1 MASSQHLPGMGMQVL
16 PVDDN
21 ALQTVIEGPSARDFH
36 ADRLTYLLPTL
47 AEDLQSGI
55 LLGHCRL
62 KSRYVFLRFGKRP
75 AAARRLVRDLT
86 NGIPIPEESDA
97 IRVGC
102 LADQIQRGSQSLA
115 TNLLLTAAGYR
126 ALGFDPS
133 ALFGENSFVS
143 GCRDAE
149 TIARLLDPPVVDWE
163 HAYQEPW
170 HALVLLSHDDPR
182 ILAAGVQALLDHLRR
197 EGGADVEAHLEFGNL
212 LDQQGRPSADSNDNF
227 EIFGFRDGISQPVF
241 LQEHWS
247 DVRRTQYGNVEQPS
261 AAADPRSPLS
271 LTLIRDPLGRR
282 FCNVDDAR
290 HCFGF
295 GSFFVFRKLQQDYR
309 GFAVRQAMY
318 EAELNQRREYLE
330 ALYATKDSF
339 QNSKV
344 NPYSSGRTN
353 NAPAFVLSS
362 LVGRHPSGAPI
373 MEPPASSTDPDQ
385 YNNFDFAS
393 DPQGA
398 TCPFAAH
405 IRKANPRGTT
415 GDLADERSRR
425 IVRRGMPYGSRA
437 DRRHEVRPQAGLLF
451 LCAQANIRDQ
461 FEFIQGIWLNGK
473 VRPDRIP
480 TPGIDRLVGQARPV
494 EVRPLKEGFYGSP
507 FGRRESRELA
517 LEPLG
522 QNDRAVRRGW
532 LNQTV
537 LMNFDFQEYVE
548 LRGAEYLYAPSLSG
562 LSTIASKVD

>member
-1 MASSQHLPGMGMQVL
+1 MGMHVL

-21 ALQTVIEGPSARDFH
+21 ALQTVIEGPSVRDFH

-47 AEDLQSGI
+47 GHDLQSGI
-55 LLGHCRL
+55 LLGHRRL
-62 KSRYVFLRFGKRP
+62 KSRYVFLRFGNGARS
-75 AAARRLVRDLT
+75 ARRLVRNLT
-86 NGIPIPEESDA
+86 DGIPIPGESDA

-102 LADQIQRGSQSLA
+102 FAEQLEVGSQSLA
-115 TNLLLTAAGYR
+115 TNVLLTAAGYR

-133 ALFGENSFVS
+133 ALFGEDSFVS
-143 GCRDAE
+143 GCRDVE
-149 TIARLLDPPVVDWE
+149 TIARLLDAPVVDWE

-170 HALVLLSHDDPR
+170 HALVLLSHDEPR
-182 ILAAGVQALLDHLRR
+182 VLAAGLQALLDYLQR
-197 EGGADVEAHLEFGNL
+197 EGEADVDVHVEFGNL
-212 LDQQGRPSADSNDNF
+212 LDQQGRPSSDAADNF

-241 LQEHWS
+241 LPDHWR

-261 AAADPRSPLS
+261 PAADPRSPLS

-282 FCNVDDAR
+282 FCDMDDAR
-290 HCFGF
+290 HRFGF

-309 GFAVRQAMY
+309 GFAVRQVMY

-330 ALYATKDSF
+330 ALYTTKDSF
-339 QNSKV
+339 QRSKV
-344 NPYSSGRTN
+344 NPYSSERTS

-362 LVGRHPSGAPI
+362 LIGRHPSGAPI
-373 MEPPASSTDPDQ
+373 METPASSTDREQ

-398 TCPFAAH
+398 ACPFAAH

-437 DRRHEVRPQAGLLF
+437 GRQDEVRPQAGLLF
-451 LCAQANIRDQ
+451 LCAQANIRHQ
-461 FEFIQGIWLNGK
+461 FEFIQGMWLNGK
-473 VRPDRIP
+473 VRPDRVP

-494 EVRPLKEGFYGSP
+494 EVRPLKEAFYGSP

-548 LRGAEYLYAPSLSG
+548 LRGAEYLFAPSLSG
-562 LSTIASKVD
+562 LNTIASKVD